1 MKSSYFS
8 EILKIVFL
16 FVSIF
21 LPFSASAQ
29 VEYVTPTIGNVGIL
43 LEPTRPAVYLPN
55 SMVRV
60 YPIRSDAM
68 ADRIESFPLTISS
81 HRQPEL
87 FSIMPGKDGAPAA
100 YDQEKT
106 TPYYYSTRFDDS
118 LIQTEFSPTER
129 CGYFRFTFAKG
140 NAAVVLANRQPGALH
155 AEQNGAVSGE
165 EVVGDLQAYIYGEF
179 SAPVQLN
186 ADKKDGKD
194 HLVATAQGTV
204 VEFRYGVSF
213 ISVGQAE
220 KNLRREIPEWGFDR
234 VKDAARAR
242 WNETLGR
249 IAVEGGTDAQRR
261 VFYTALYRCF
271 ERMINISEDGQY
283 YSAFD
288 RKVHRDP
295 RPFYVDNWL
304 WDTFRA
310 LEPLQTLL
318 NPDMQADKIQSYVRM
333 YEQSGIMPTFAI
345 ASGNLACM
353 NGNHSAPWF
362 ADAWFKGVRNFDLAT
377 AYEGVRNRSLR
388 DTLLP
393 WRLGPKGPLDD
404 FYAAHGYMPALRPG
418 EKETDPNVHPFEKR
432 QPVPVTLE
440 NSLDDW
446 EIAQLA
452 RVLNKPD
459 DEKLFLGRAANYKIL
474 FRADKE
480 LMWPKDADGQWI
492 EPLDPKFGGGM
503 GGRDYYDENNGYTY
517 TWDVVQD
524 FNGLFTLMGGIAKAE
539 DNLDQLFREPLGRSK
554 YEFQAKFPD
563 STSMVGQFSMGNEP
577 SLAIP
582 YIYNRLGAPWKTQK
596 RVRMLLESF
605 FTDTVHGIP
614 GDEDGG
620 GMSAFVVFSMLGFY
634 PVTPG
639 IPTYDVG
646 SPIFDKAT
654 IHLKNGKDFVIVA
667 RNTSHE
673 NKYVQSIV
681 LNGKSLNQ
689 VWFRHAD
696 IANGGTLEMIM
707 GDTPNVTLGS
717 DPATFPP
724 DSLAVNPE
732 DYAH

>member
-1 MKSSYFS
+1 LLWAVLPY
-8 EILKIVFL
+8 
-16 FVSIF
+16 SIF
-21 LPFSASAQ
+21 FPPAAAAQ
-29 VEYVTPTIGNVGIL
+29 VEYVDPTIGNVGIL
-43 LEPTRPAVYLPN
+43 LVPTRPAVYLPN

-60 YPIRSDAM
+60 YPIRADAM
-68 ADRIESFPLTISS
+68 DDRIESFPLTISS

-87 FSIMPGKDGAPAA
+87 FSIMPGRDGAPAA

-106 TPYYYSTRFDDS
+106 TPYYYSARFDDS
-118 LIQTEFSPTER
+118 LIRTEFTPTER
-129 CGYFRFTFAKG
+129 CGYFRFTFPKG
-140 NAAVVLANRQPGALH
+140 DGAVVIANRQPGSLGI
-155 AEQNGAVSGE
+155 EGDRAVSGE
-165 EVVGDLQAYIYGEF
+165 EAVDDLHAYFYGEF
-179 SAPVQLN
+179 NAPVHIV
-186 ADKKDGKD
+186 AKRIDGRD
-194 HLVATAQGTV
+194 RLTVTEQATAL
-204 VEFRYGVSF
+204 EFRYGVSF
-213 ISVGQAE
+213 ISSEQAE
-220 KNLRREIPEWGFDR
+220 KNLRREIPEWGFDG
-234 VKDAARAR
+234 VMQAAKSR

-249 IAVEGGTDAQRR
+249 IQVEGGTEAQRK

-288 RKVHRDP
+288 HKVHRDP

-318 NPDMQADKIQSYVRM
+318 NPDIQADKIQSYVRM
-333 YEQSGIMPTFAI
+333 YQQSGIMPTFAI

-353 NGNHSAPWF
+353 NGNHAAPWF
-362 ADAWFKGVRNFDLAT
+362 ADAWFKGVRNFDLET
-377 AYEGVRNRSLR
+377 AYDGVRKRSLE

-404 FYAAHGYMPALRPG
+404 FYTEHGYMPALRPG
-418 EKETDPNVHPFEKR
+418 EKETDPRVHPFEKR

-452 RVLNKPD
+452 RVLNKPE
-459 DEKLFLGRAANYKIL
+459 DEKLFLRRATNYRNL
-474 FRADKE
+474 FRADKG
-480 LMWPKDADGQWI
+480 LMWPKDSDGQWI

-517 TWDVVQD
+517 TWDVNED
-524 FNGLFTLMGGIAKAE
+524 FNGLFTLMGGIAKAQM
-539 DNLDQLFREPLGRSK
+539 NLDQLFREPLGRSK

-605 FTDTVHGIP
+605 FTDTFQGMP

-646 SPIFDKAT
+646 SPVFSKAV
-654 IHLKNGKDFVIVA
+654 IHLKNGKDFVILA
-667 RNTSHE
+667 HNNSHDG
-673 NKYVQSIV
+673 KYVQSIR
-681 LNGKSLNQ
+681 LNGQPLNQ

-696 IANGGTLEMIM
+696 IANGGTLELVM
-707 GDTPNVTLGS
+707 GNAPNLTLGA

-724 DSLAVNPE
+724 DALSVNPD
-732 DYAH
+732 DYTH

>member
-1 MKSSYFS
+1 MAAF
-8 EILKIVFL
+8 
-16 FVSIF
+16 
-21 LPFSASAQ
+21 AQ
-29 VEYVTPTIGNVGIL
+29 VEYVDPSIGNIGIL

-55 SMVRV
+55 SMVRF
-60 YPIRSDAM
+60 YPIRKDATDDKI
-68 ADRIESFPLTISS
+68 ASFPLTISS

-87 FSIMPGKDGAPAA
+87 FSIMPGDGSAAA
-100 YDQEKT
+100 YDQEIT
-106 TPYYYSTRFDDS
+106 TPYYYSVRFDDS
-118 LIQTEFSPTER
+118 LVRTEFTPTER
-129 CGYFRFTFAKG
+129 CGYFRFTFPKG
-140 NAAVVLANRQPGALH
+140 RGSVVVENRQEGSLQKADK
-155 AEQNGAVSGE
+155 GAVIGQESVDG
-165 EVVGDLQAYIYGEF
+165 LTAYVYGEF
-179 SAPVQLN
+179 SAPTEVSSGGSG
-186 ADKKDGKD
+186 KKSR
-194 HLVATAQGTV
+194 VTVTAGV
-204 VEFRYGVSF
+204 KMLEFRYGISF
-213 ISVGQAE
+213 ISVDQAE
-220 KNLRREIPEWGFDR
+220 KNLRREIPDWGFDR
-234 VKDAARAR
+234 VKDAAKAR

-249 IAVEGGTDAQRR
+249 IAVEGGTEAQRR
-261 VFYTALYRCF
+261 IFYTALYRSS

-288 RKVHRDP
+288 HKVHRDA

-318 NPDMQADKIQSYVRM
+318 NPDVQADKLQSYVRM
-333 YEQSGIMPTFAI
+333 YEQSGIMPTFAL
-345 ASGNLACM
+345 AQGNYACM
-353 NGNHSAPWF
+353 NGNHSAPFF

-377 AYEGVRNRSLR
+377 AYEGIRKRSLE

-404 FYAAHGYMPALRPG
+404 FYNAHGYMPALRPG
-418 EKETDPNVHPFEKR
+418 EKETDPHVHPFEKR

-446 EIAQLA
+446 EIAQIA
-452 RVLNKPD
+452 RELKKTE
-459 DEKLFLGRAANYKIL
+459 DEKLFLGRAANYRNL

-480 LMWPKDADGQWI
+480 LMWPKDAEGKWI

-517 TWDVVQD
+517 TWDVAQD
-524 FNGLFTLMGGIAKAE
+524 FDGLFTIMGGTKKAKE
-539 DNLDQLFREPLGRSK
+539 NLDQLFREPLDRSK

-577 SLAIP
+577 SFAIP

-596 RVRMLLESF
+596 RIRMLLETF
-605 FTDTVHGIP
+605 FRDTLHGIP

-620 GMSAFVVFSMLGFY
+620 GMSAFVVFSMLGIY

-646 SPIFDKAT
+646 SPVFEKAT

-667 RNTSHE
+667 HGASRE
-673 NKYVQSIV
+673 NKYVQSIR
-681 LNGKSLNQ
+681 LNGQMLNQ

-696 IANGGTLEMIM
+696 VANGGTLEITM
-707 GDTPNVTLGS
+707 GNTPNVELGA
-717 DPATFPP
+717 DPKTFPP
-724 DSLAVNPE
+724 DSLATKPE
-732 DYAH
+732 EYLR